1 MAVPIRRY
9 CSASH
14 FINQLAFPPHIP
26 TTVKHKGVNC
36 ALCSWCAVHIF
47 FFSPTQQSLRLP
59 SVNDQG
65 RIGHQCKLTSINT
78 STCGNYTLQMPISE
92 IRAGEESASLTIGSI
107 LTWFQTNE
115 DILAI
120 TSLISF

>member
-1 MAVPIRRY
+1 MLFAP
-9 CSASH
+9 
-14 FINQLAFPPHIP
+14 
-26 TTVKHKGVNC
+26 GV
-36 ALCSWCAVHIF
+36 LVHIF

-78 STCGNYTLQMPISE
+78 STCGNYTPQMPISE